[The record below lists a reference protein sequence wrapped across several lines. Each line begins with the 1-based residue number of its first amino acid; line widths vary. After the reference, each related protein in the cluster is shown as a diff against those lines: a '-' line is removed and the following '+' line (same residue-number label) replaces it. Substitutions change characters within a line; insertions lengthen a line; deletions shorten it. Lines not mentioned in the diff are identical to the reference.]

1 MVRKHLAQC
10 PQLYAPSVF
19 CQQTRRWAMQSN
31 LVTALEVVVGVPAVL
46 VAYIWF
52 TEWLV
57 NRVPEQWGKRVRP
70 WLWLAPALL
79 FLGFFLIY
87 PTMRTVIRSLQSKSE
102 AKPKFVGLDNYKWFF
117 TNDGALSAL
126 LNNVLWVVLLTLFTV
141 GLGLLVAVLVDRVRY
156 EAWAKSIIF
165 LPLAISMVAAGVI
178 WKFMYDF
185 KPPGERQTGTV
196 NAAIGAFG
204 LGPVGWLQS
213 PSLRLSTFALIAI
226 MVWMWTGF
234 AMVIISA
241 ALKGIDPELLEAAR
255 VDGASEWQVFRKV
268 TFPLLGPTLAVV
280 STTMVITSLKTFD
293 IVYTLTNG
301 NYDTE
306 VIANLMVKE
315 MFTFGDFGRA
325 SAVAVV
331 LLLAIVPVMAFNI
344 RQFRAQES
352 VR

>member
-1 MVRKHLAQC
+1 MDSRL
-10 PQLYAPSVF
+10 F
-19 CQQTRRWAMQSN
+19 
-31 LVTALEVVVGVPAVL
+31 TAIEVVVGVPAVL
-46 VAYIWF
+46 ILYIWAS
-52 TEWLV
+52 ERLV
-57 NRVPEQWGKRVRP
+57 TLLTEQWRRRIRP
-70 WLWLAPALL
+70 WLWIAPALGFLGL
-79 FLGFFLIY
+79 FLVY
-87 PTMRTVIRSLQSKSE
+87 PTIRTIIRSMFSRSE
-102 AKPKFVGLDNYKWFF
+102 LRPRFVGLDNYKWFF
-117 TNDGALSAL
+117 TNEGARGALF
-126 LNNVLWVVLLTLFTV
+126 NNVLWVVFLTVFTV
-141 GLGLLVAVLVDRVRY
+141 GIGMLVAILVDRVRY

-178 WKFMYDF
+178 WKFMYDY
-185 KPPGERQTGTV
+185 KAPGEPQTGTL
-196 NAAIGAFG
+196 NAAIGTVG

-241 ALKGIDPELLEAAR
+241 ALKGIDPEVLEAAR
-255 VDGASEWQVFRKV
+255 VDGANEWQVFRRV

-280 STTMVITSLKTFD
+280 STTMIITSLKTFD

-306 VIANLMVKE
+306 VIANLMIKE

-331 LLLAIVPVMAFNI
+331 LLLAIVPIMAFNI

>member
-1 MVRKHLAQC
+1 MDSRLI
-10 PQLYAPSVF
+10 
-19 CQQTRRWAMQSN
+19 
-31 LVTALEVVVGVPAVL
+31 TAIEVVVGVPAIL
-46 VAYIWF
+46 VAYIWG
-52 TEWLV
+52 TERVVTL
-57 NRVPEQWGKRVRP
+57 VPERWRPRIRP
-70 WLWLAPALL
+70 WLWMTPAFGFLGL
-79 FLGFFLIY
+79 FLVY
-87 PTMRTVIRSLQSKSE
+87 PTIRTILRSLQGKSE
-102 AKPKFVGLDNYKWFF
+102 LKSKFVGLDNYVWFF
-117 TNDGALSAL
+117 TNSDALSAL
-126 LNNVLWVVLLTLFTV
+126 LNNVLWLLFLTVFTV
-141 GLGLLVAVLVDRVRY
+141 GLGLLVAVLVDRVGF

-178 WKFMYDF
+178 WKFMYDY
-185 KPPGERQTGTV
+185 KPPGEPQTGTV
-196 NAAIGAFG
+196 NAAIGTVG

-213 PSLRLSTFALIAI
+213 PSLRLSTFAMIAI

-255 VDGASEWQVFRKV
+255 LDGASEWQVFRKV

-280 STTMVITSLKTFD
+280 STTMIITSLKTFD

-306 VIANLMVKE
+306 VVANLMVKE

-331 LLLAIVPVMAFNI
+331 LLLAIVPIMAFNI

>member
-1 MVRKHLAQC
+1 MDSTLFTALQVVIGVPLA
-10 PQLYAPSVF
+10 LIGYIWL
-19 CQQTRRWAMQSN
+19 TER
-31 LVTALEVVVGVPAVL
+31 LVTLAPGRWQRRIRPWFWLGPAV
-46 VAYIWF
+46 
-52 TEWLV
+52 
-57 NRVPEQWGKRVRP
+57 
-70 WLWLAPALL
+70 AL
-79 FLGFFLIY
+79 LGFFLVY
-87 PTMRTVIRSLQSKSE
+87 PTVRTIIRSFYSRNE
-102 AKPKFVGLDNYKWFF
+102 RRPEFVGLDNYQWFF
-117 TNDGALSAL
+117 TNSGARSAL
-126 LNNVLWVVLLTLFTV
+126 LNNVLWLGLLTFFTV
-141 GLGLLVAVLVDRVRY
+141 GLGLLIAILVDRVRY

-185 KPPGERQTGTV
+185 RPPGQPKTGTL
-196 NAAIGAFG
+196 NATIGTVG
-204 LGPVGWLQS
+204 LGPVAWLQS
-213 PSLRLSTFALIAI
+213 PAFHVSTFALIAI

-241 ALKGIDPELLEAAR
+241 AVKGIDPELLEAAR
-255 VDGASEWQVFRKV
+255 LDGAGEWQVFRRV

-293 IVYTLTNG
+293 IVYALTNG

-306 VIANLMVKE
+306 VIANLMIKQ

>member
-1 MVRKHLAQC
+1 VDSRLI
-10 PQLYAPSVF
+10 
-19 CQQTRRWAMQSN
+19 
-31 LVTALEVVVGVPAVL
+31 TAVMVVVGVPAVL
-46 VAYIWF
+46 IAYIWG
-52 TEWLV
+52 TERLITLA
-57 NRVPEQWGKRVRP
+57 PESWRRRLRP
-70 WLWLAPALL
+70 WLWIGPALA
-79 FLGFFLIY
+79 FLGFFLLY
-87 PTMRTVIRSLQSKSE
+87 PTVRTIIRSLYSKSVLN
-102 AKPKFVGLDNYKWFF
+102 PRFVGLDNYKWAF
-117 TNDGALSAL
+117 TNADARGSLI
-126 LNNVLWVVLLTLFTV
+126 NNILWIVFLTVFTV
-141 GLGLLVAVLVDRVRY
+141 GIGLLVAILVDRVRY

-178 WKFMYDF
+178 WKFMYDY
-185 KPPGERQTGTV
+185 KPPGENQTGTL
-196 NAAIGAFG
+196 NAAVGTVG
-204 LGPVGWLQS
+204 LGPVAWLQS

-255 VDGASEWQVFRKV
+255 VDGANEWQVFRKM

-280 STTMVITSLKTFD
+280 STTMIITSLKTFD

-331 LLLAIVPVMAFNI
+331 LLVAIIPIMAFNI

>member
-1 MVRKHLAQC
+1 MDPRLI
-10 PQLYAPSVF
+10 
-19 CQQTRRWAMQSN
+19 
-31 LVTALEVVVGVPAVL
+31 TAIEVVIGVPAVL
-46 VAYIWF
+46 ILYIWG
-52 TEWLV
+52 TERLV
-57 NRVPEQWGKRVRP
+57 TLLPEQWRRRVRP
-70 WLWLAPALL
+70 WLWIAPALG
-79 FLGFFLIY
+79 FLGLFLIY
-87 PTMRTVIRSLQSKSE
+87 PTIRTIMRSLYSKSE
-102 AKPKFVGLDNYKWFF
+102 LNPRFIGLDNYKWFF
-117 TNDGALSAL
+117 TNEGARGAL
-126 LNNVLWVVLLTLFTV
+126 LNNVLWLVFLTVFTV
-141 GLGLLVAVLVDRVRY
+141 GIGMLVAILVDRVRY

-178 WKFMYDF
+178 WKFMYDY
-185 KPPGERQTGTV
+185 KPPGVPQTGTL
-196 NAAIGAFG
+196 NATIGTVG

-241 ALKGIDPELLEAAR
+241 ALKGIDPEVLEAAR
-255 VDGASEWQVFRKV
+255 VDGANEWQVFRRV

-280 STTMVITSLKTFD
+280 STTMIITSLKTFD

-301 NYDTE
+301 NFDTD
-306 VIANLMVKE
+306 VIANLMIKQ
-315 MFTFGDFGRA
+315 MFTVGDFGRA

-331 LLLAIVPVMAFNI
+331 LLIAIVPIMAFNI

>member
-1 MVRKHLAQC
+1 MDPR
-10 PQLYAPSVF
+10 
-19 CQQTRRWAMQSN
+19 
-31 LVTALEVVVGVPAVL
+31 LVTAIEVVVGVPAAL
-46 VAYIWF
+46 VAYIWL
-52 TEWLV
+52 TERIVTLLPAKAR
-57 NRVPEQWGKRVRP
+57 NRVRP
-70 WLWLAPALL
+70 WLWLGPALV

-87 PTMRTVIRSLQSKSE
+87 PTIRTILRSFQSRNPRNPE
-102 AKPKFVGLDNYKWFF
+102 WVGLDNYQWFF
-117 TNDGALSAL
+117 TNEGARSAL
-126 LNNVLWVVLLTLFTV
+126 VNNVLWVVLLTVFTV
-141 GLGLLVAVLVDRVRY
+141 GLGLLIAILVDRVRY
-156 EAWAKSIIF
+156 ESWAKSIIF

-178 WKFMYDF
+178 WKYMYDF
-185 KPPGERQTGTV
+185 RPPGEQQTGTL
-196 NAAIGAFG
+196 NAAIGTVG

-213 PSLRLSTFALIAI
+213 PKLHVTTFALIAI

-241 ALKGIDPELLEAAR
+241 AVKGIDPELLEAAR
-255 VDGASEWQVFRKV
+255 LDGAGEWQVFRRV

-306 VIANLMVKE
+306 VIANLMIKE
-315 MFTFGDFGRA
+315 MFTIGDFGRA

-331 LLLAIVPVMAFNI
+331 LLLAIIPVMAFNI

>member
-1 MVRKHLAQC
+1 MGSQVL
-10 PQLYAPSVF
+10 
-19 CQQTRRWAMQSN
+19 
-31 LVTALEVVVGVPAVL
+31 TAIEVVVGVPAVL
-46 VAYIWF
+46 VLYIWG
-52 TEWLV
+52 TERLV
-57 NRVPEQWGKRVRP
+57 MRLPESSAGRIRP
-70 WLWLAPALL
+70 WLWIGPALG
-79 FLGFFLIY
+79 FLGFFLLY
-87 PTMRTVIRSLQSKSE
+87 PTVRTAIRSLQGKSE
-102 AKPKFVGLDNYKWFF
+102 LKPKFVGLDNYVWFF
-117 TNDGALSAL
+117 TNSDALGSL
-126 LNNVLWVVLLTLFTV
+126 VNNVLWVVFLTVFTV
-141 GLGLLVAVLVDRVRY
+141 GLGLLVAILVDRVRY
-156 EAWAKSIIF
+156 EALAKSIIF

-178 WKFMYDF
+178 WKFMYDY
-185 KPPGERQTGTV
+185 KPPGETQTGTA
-196 NAAIGAFG
+196 NAALGLLG
-204 LGPVGWLQS
+204 LGPVAWLQT
-213 PSLRLSTFALIAI
+213 PSLRLSTFAMIAI

-255 VDGASEWQVFRKV
+255 VDGAGEWQVFRRV

-306 VIANLMVKE
+306 VVANLMVKE

-331 LLLAIVPVMAFNI
+331 LLLAIIPVMAFNI

-352 VR
+352 IR

>member
-1 MVRKHLAQC
+1 MDSRL
-10 PQLYAPSVF
+10 L
-19 CQQTRRWAMQSN
+19 
-31 LVTALEVVVGVPAVL
+31 TAIEVVVGVPLAL
-46 VAYIWF
+46 VGYIWL
-52 TEWLV
+52 TERLV
-57 NRVPEQWGKRVRP
+57 TLAAPRWHRRLRP
-70 WLWLAPALL
+70 WFWLGPALAL
-79 FLGFFLIY
+79 LGFFLVY
-87 PTMRTVIRSLQSKSE
+87 PTIRTIIRSFYSRNERRQTW
-102 AKPKFVGLDNYKWFF
+102 VGFDNYHWFF
-117 TNDGALSAL
+117 TNKAALAAL
-126 LNNVLWVVLLTLFTV
+126 FNNVLWLVLLTFFTV

-156 EAWAKSIIF
+156 ESWAKSIIF
-165 LPLAISMVAAGVI
+165 LPLAISMVAASVI

-185 KPPGERQTGTV
+185 RAPGQPQTGTL
-196 NAAIGAFG
+196 NATIGAAG
-204 LGPVGWLQS
+204 LGPVAWLQS
-213 PSLRLSTFALIAI
+213 PALHVSTFALIAV

-241 ALKGIDPELLEAAR
+241 AVKGIDPELLEAAR
-255 VDGASEWQVFRKV
+255 LDGAGEWQVFRQV

-306 VIANLMVKE
+306 VIANLMIKE

-344 RQFRAQES
+344 RQFRVQES

>member
-1 MVRKHLAQC
+1 VDSR
-10 PQLYAPSVF
+10 
-19 CQQTRRWAMQSN
+19 
-31 LVTALEVVVGVPAVL
+31 LVTAIEVVVGVPAVL
-46 VAYIWF
+46 IVYIVL
-52 TEWLV
+52 TERLV
-57 NRVPEQWGKRVRP
+57 TLAPDRWARRIRP
-70 WLWLAPALL
+70 WLWIAPAVAFLGL
-79 FLGFFLIY
+79 FLVY
-87 PTMRTVIRSLQSKSE
+87 PTIQTIIRSFQGSGL
-102 AKPKFVGLDNYKWFF
+102 KPKAVGFANYKWFF
-117 TNDGALSAL
+117 TNSTALGALW
-126 LNNVLWVVLLTLFTV
+126 NNVLWLVFLTVFTV

-156 EAWAKSIIF
+156 ESFAKSIIF

-185 KPPGERQTGTV
+185 KPPGVAQNGTLNALVGTV
-196 NAAIGAFG
+196 GV
-204 LGPVGWLQS
+204 GPVGWLS
-213 PSLRLSTFALIAI
+213 TPNFRLSTFALIAI

-234 AMVIISA
+234 AMVILSA

-255 VDGASEWQVFRKV
+255 VDGANEWQVFRRV

-301 NYDTE
+301 NFNTDT
-306 VIANLMVKE
+306 IANLMIRE

-331 LLLAIVPVMAFNI
+331 LLIAIIPIMAFNI

>member
-1 MVRKHLAQC
+1 MDPRLI
-10 PQLYAPSVF
+10 
-19 CQQTRRWAMQSN
+19 
-31 LVTALEVVVGVPAVL
+31 TAIEVVVGVPAVL
-46 VAYIWF
+46 ILYIWG
-52 TEWLV
+52 TERLV
-57 NRVPEQWGKRVRP
+57 TLLPEQWRRRVRP
-70 WLWLAPALL
+70 WLWIAPALG
-79 FLGFFLIY
+79 FLGLFLIY
-87 PTMRTVIRSLQSKSE
+87 PTIRTVIRSLYSKSE
-102 AKPKFVGLDNYKWFF
+102 LNPRFIGLDNYKWFF
-117 TNDGALSAL
+117 TNEGARGAL
-126 LNNVLWVVLLTLFTV
+126 LNNVLWLVFLTVFTV
-141 GLGLLVAVLVDRVRY
+141 GIGMLVAILVDRVRY

-185 KPPGERQTGTV
+185 RPPGAPQTGTL
-196 NAAIGAFG
+196 NAAIGTVG
-204 LGPVGWLQS
+204 INPVTWLQQ
-213 PSLRLSTFALIAI
+213 PSFRLSTFALIAI

-255 VDGASEWQVFRKV
+255 VDGANEWQVFRKV

-280 STTMVITSLKTFD
+280 STTMIITSLKTFD

-301 NYDTE
+301 NYDTD
-306 VIANLMVKE
+306 VMANLMVKQ
-315 MFTFGDFGRA
+315 MFVIGDFGRA

-331 LLLAIVPVMAFNI
+331 LLLAIIPIMAFNI

>member
-1 MVRKHLAQC
+1 VDSR
-10 PQLYAPSVF
+10 V
-19 CQQTRRWAMQSN
+19 
-31 LVTALEVVVGVPAVL
+31 VTAVEVVVGIPALLIGYVW
-46 VAYIWF
+46 A

-57 NRVPEQWGKRVRP
+57 SRAPQRFQGRIRP
-70 WLWLAPALL
+70 WLWLGPALA
-79 FLGFFLIY
+79 FLGFFLVY
-87 PTMRTVIRSLQSKSE
+87 PTIRTIIRSLQGKSDLR
-102 AKPKFVGLDNYKWFF
+102 PTFVGLRNYSWFF
-117 TNDGALSAL
+117 TNADARGALV
-126 LNNVLWVVLLTLFTV
+126 NNVLWVVVLTAFTV
-141 GLGLLVAVLVDRVRY
+141 GMGLLIAVLVDRVRY
-156 EAWAKSIIF
+156 EAWVKSIIF
-165 LPLAISMVAAGVI
+165 LPLAISMVAASVI

-185 KPPGERQTGTV
+185 KPPGEQQTGTL
-196 NAAIGAFG
+196 NAVGGAFG
-204 LGPVGWLQS
+204 LAPVSWLQT
-213 PSLRLSTFALIAI
+213 PAFHVSTFALIAV

-255 VDGASEWQVFRKV
+255 LDGASEWQVFRLV
-268 TFPLLGPTLAVV
+268 TFRLLGPTLAVV

-293 IVYTLTNG
+293 IVYTLTSG

-306 VIANLMVKE
+306 VIANLMIKE

-331 LLLAIVPVMAFNI
+331 LLLAIIPVMAFNI

>member
-1 MVRKHLAQC
+1 MDSRLI
-10 PQLYAPSVF
+10 
-19 CQQTRRWAMQSN
+19 
-31 LVTALEVVVGVPAVL
+31 TAVEVVVGVPAVL
-46 VAYIWF
+46 ILYIWC
-52 TEWLV
+52 TERLITLV
-57 NRVPEQWGKRVRP
+57 PGPWGRRLRP
-70 WLWLAPALL
+70 WLWIIPALG
-79 FLGFFLIY
+79 FLGFFLVY
-87 PTMRTVIRSLQSKSE
+87 PTVRTIIRSLQSKSE
-102 AKPKFVGLDNYKWFF
+102 LHPKFVGLDNYKWFF
-117 TNDGALSAL
+117 TNNDAIAAL
-126 LNNVLWVVLLTLFTV
+126 LNNVLWVVFLTVFTV
-141 GLGLLVAVLVDRVRY
+141 GIGLLVAVLVDRVRY

-178 WKFMYDF
+178 WKYMYDY
-185 KPPGERQTGTV
+185 KSPGETQTGTL
-196 NAAIGAFG
+196 NAAAGTLG
-204 LGPVGWLQS
+204 LGPVPWLQS
-213 PSLRLSTFALIAI
+213 PSLRLSTFAMIAI

-255 VDGASEWQVFRKV
+255 IDGATEWQVFRKV

-280 STTMVITSLKTFD
+280 STTMIITSLKTFD

-301 NYDTE
+301 NYNTE

-331 LLLAIVPVMAFNI
+331 LLLAIVPIMAFNI

>member
-1 MVRKHLAQC
+1 VD
-10 PQLYAPSVF
+10 
-19 CQQTRRWAMQSN
+19 SN
-31 LVTALEVVVGVPAVL
+31 LVTAIEVVVGVP
-46 VAYIWF
+46 VALIVYIWV
-52 TEWLV
+52 TERLV
-57 NRVPEQWGKRVRP
+57 TLAPEQWHRRIRP
-70 WLWLAPALL
+70 WLWLAPALA
-79 FLGFFLIY
+79 FLGFFLVY
-87 PTMRTVIRSLQSKSE
+87 PTVRTVIRSVQSKSE
-102 AKPKFVGLDNYKWFF
+102 LNPKFVGLANYKWFF
-117 TNDGALSAL
+117 TNRDALGAL
-126 LNNVLWVVLLTLFTV
+126 LNNVLWVVLLTVFTV
-141 GLGLLVAVLVDRVRY
+141 GIGLLVAVLVDKVKY

-178 WKFMYDF
+178 WKFMYDY
-185 KPPGERQTGTV
+185 KPPGETQTGTL
-196 NAAIGAFG
+196 NAAIGTVG
-204 LGPVGWLQS
+204 LGPIGWLQA
-213 PSLRLSTFALIAI
+213 PSFRVSTFALIAI

-255 VDGASEWQVFRKV
+255 VDGANEWQVFRKV

-301 NYDTE
+301 NYDTD

-315 MFTFGDFGRA
+315 MFVFGDFGRA

>member
-1 MVRKHLAQC
+1 MDS
-10 PQLYAPSVF
+10 QLF
-19 CQQTRRWAMQSN
+19 
-31 LVTALEVVVGVPAVL
+31 TALQVVVGVPAAL
-46 VAYIWF
+46 VGYIWL
-52 TEWLV
+52 TERLV
-57 NRVPEQWGKRVRP
+57 TLAPPKWQPRLRP
-70 WLWLAPALL
+70 WFWLGPAVAL
-79 FLGFFLIY
+79 LGFFLVY
-87 PTMRTVIRSLQSKSE
+87 PTIRTIIRSFQSKSPLRPE
-102 AKPKFVGLDNYKWFF
+102 WVGLDNYTWFF
-117 TNDGALSAL
+117 TNDGALGAL
-126 LNNVLWVVLLTLFTV
+126 FNNVLWLLLLGVFTV
-141 GLGLLVAVLVDRVRY
+141 GLGLLIAILVDRVRY

-185 KPPGERQTGTV
+185 RPPGQPQTGTL
-196 NAAIGAFG
+196 NAVLAPFG
-204 LGPVGWLQS
+204 FGPVAWLQS
-213 PSLRLSTFALIAI
+213 PSLHLSTFALIAI

-255 VDGASEWQVFRKV
+255 LDGAGEWQVFRRV

-306 VIANLMVKE
+306 VIANLMIKQ